1 MGAVKAI
8 DASHLAMMGDGS
20 HMVSLDKVI
29 ETMRRTGLDMCD
41 KYKETSKG
49 GLAVNVVEC

>member
-1 MGAVKAI
+1 
-8 DASHLAMMGDGS
+8 MGDGS

-29 ETMRRTGLDMCD
+29 ATMWQTGRDMRD

>member
-8 DASHLAMMGDGS
+8 NASRMAFRGDGQ
-20 HMVSLDKVI
+20 HKVSLDKVI
-29 ETMRRTGLDMCD
+29 KTMRDTGRDMQD
-41 KYKETSKG
+41 KYKETSRG